1 MRFPQHPGKHARPA
15 LFTPQHFFDY
25 LERTGAR
32 RPVAPPQVLLV
43 YMGRLV
49 TRAAARWGAR
59 TPARPPVGVRE
70 FAVVGR
76 GARAVGLAE
85 VRGVGGPALSVTVEE
100 LAAAGTRRFVSV
112 GYAGSLDPALRA
124 GAAVLCTA
132 AIRDE
137 GTSYHYVRPARW
149 AYPTRALDRELFPR
163 LSRAGI
169 PVVRRRSWTIDA
181 PYRETV
187 GELRSVRRL
196 GAATVEMEASALFAM
211 ARALGVEAAALF
223 TVSDLLDERGW
234 RPRFDDAFGPL
245 ETLLDGAR
253 DALRALPAPGPRA
266 RRART
271 RRRTR
276 AGGKV
281 Q

>member
-1 MRFPQHPGKHARPA
+1 MRFPQHPGKYARPA
-15 LFTPQHFFDY
+15 LFTAKHFFDY
-25 LERTGAR
+25 LERSGAP
-32 RPVAPPQVLLV
+32 RPVAPPQVVLV

-59 TPARPPVGVRE
+59 APARPPVGVRE
-70 FAVVGR
+70 FAVLGR
-76 GARAVGLAE
+76 GDRAIGLAE

-100 LAAAGTRRFVSV
+100 LAAAGTRRFLSV
-112 GYAGSLDPALRA
+112 GYAGSLVPALRT
-124 GAAVLCTA
+124 GAPVLCTA

-137 GTSYHYVRPARW
+137 GTSYHYARPARW
-149 AYPTRALDRELFPR
+149 AYPTPGLNRELFAR
-163 LSRAGI
+163 LRRAGV
-169 PVVRRRSWTIDA
+169 PVVHGRSWTIDA

-187 GELRSVRRL
+187 EELRSVRRL
-196 GAATVEMEASALFAM
+196 GATTVEMEASALFVM

-223 TVSDLLDERGW
+223 AVSDRLDERGW
-234 RPRFDDAFGPL
+234 RPRFFDAFGPL

-266 RRART
+266 RRARS
-271 RRRTR
+271 RPGRGS
-276 AGGKV
+276 GGKV